1 MTNAFVVINA
11 GSTSVKFAA
20 YTGDDADSF
29 DLVCR
34 GQLDGIGSQPSFAAK
49 NSKGEVIETR
59 TWNKERPLDREEALK
74 FVITWLE
81 RHEAGLKIVAVGHR
95 VVLGGV
101 AHERP
106 TLVDEKVLGELEKL
120 IPIVPLHQP
129 FELDAIRTLAKA
141 YPRLPQVAVFDTSFH
156 RTMPEVAQR
165 YALPAAVLGNEIRH
179 WGYHGISYDYISRA
193 LSHYAPKARRVI
205 AAHLGGGA
213 SMCAMLDGKSI
224 DTSMGFS
231 ATDGLP
237 MATRCGGI
245 DPYIPVFLLKSK
257 KCSVAELETI
267 LNQKSGLL
275 GLSGISGDMRVLKA
289 SKAPAAAAA
298 IDYLV
303 YQIVK
308 FAGAYAAVLGGVDA
322 LVFTAGIG
330 ENDAQLR
337 AEVVTRLAWLGA
349 RLDRDANERHGPR
362 ISSQDSKISV
372 WVIPTNEELM
382 IARHTAAI
390 VGATVHSV
398 SVKPGTART
407 VKTTAGAVRAGAP
420 FDTKSVAETG

>member
-1 MTNAFVVINA
+1 MANAFVVLNA

-20 YTGDDADSF
+20 YTGGDPHSL

-59 TWNKERPLDREEALK
+59 TWNGERPLEREEALK
-74 FVITWLE
+74 FVIAWLE

-95 VVLGGV
+95 VVQGGV
-101 AHERP
+101 AHEQP
-106 TLVDEKVLGELEKL
+106 TLVDEKVLRELEKL

-156 RTMPEVAQR
+156 RTMPQIAQR
-165 YALPAAVLGNEIRH
+165 YALPAAVLGEEIRH

-193 LSHYAPKARRVI
+193 LPRYAPKARRVI

-213 SMCAMLDGKSI
+213 SICAMLDGRSV

-231 ATDGLP
+231 AIDGLP

-245 DPYIPVFLLKSK
+245 DPHIPLFLLRSK
-257 KCSVAELETI
+257 RCSASELETI
-267 LNQKSGLL
+267 LDQKSGLL
-275 GLSGISGDMRVLKA
+275 GLSGISGDMRELKA

-298 IDYLV
+298 IDHLV
-303 YQIVK
+303 YHIVK

-337 AEVVTRLAWLGA
+337 AKVVAKLAWMGA
-349 RLDRDANERHGPR
+349 KLDSDANDRNEPR
-362 ISSQDSKISV
+362 ISTEDSKISV

-390 VGATVHSV
+390 VSATVQ
-398 SVKPGTART
+398 
-407 VKTTAGAVRAGAP
+407 
-420 FDTKSVAETG
+420 

>member
-1 MTNAFVVINA
+1 MANAFVVLNA

-20 YTGDDADSF
+20 YTGDDPNSL

-49 NSKGEVIETR
+49 NSKGEVIETH

-74 FVITWLE
+74 FVIAWLE

-95 VVLGGV
+95 VVQGGV

-120 IPIVPLHQP
+120 IPIVPSHQP

-156 RTMPEVAQR
+156 RTMPQSAQQ
-165 YALPAAVLGNEIRH
+165 YALPAAVLGDEIRH
-179 WGYHGISYDYISRA
+179 WGYPYDYISRA
-193 LSHYAPKARRVI
+193 LPRYAPQARRVI

-213 SMCAMLDGKSI
+213 SMCAMFDGRSV

-231 ATDGLP
+231 AIDGLP
-237 MATRCGGI
+237 MATRCGGL
-245 DPYIPVFLLKSK
+245 DPHIPLFLLKSK
-257 KCSVAELETI
+257 KCSAAELEII

-308 FAGAYAAVLGGVDA
+308 FAGAYAAVLGGLDA

-337 AEVVTRLAWLGA
+337 AAVVTKLAWLGA
-349 RLDRDANERHGPR
+349 GLDRDANERHGPR

-382 IARHTAAI
+382 IARHTVAI
-390 VGATVHSV
+390 VSTLRE
-398 SVKPGTART
+398 P
-407 VKTTAGAVRAGAP
+407 AGV
-420 FDTKSVAETG
+420 TS

>member
-1 MTNAFVVINA
+1 MANAFVVLNA

-20 YTGDDADSF
+20 YTGDDPHSL

-49 NSKGEVIETR
+49 NSKGEVIATR

-74 FVITWLE
+74 FVIAWLE

-95 VVLGGV
+95 VVQGGV

-106 TLVDEKVLGELEKL
+106 TLVDQKVLGELEKL

-156 RTMPEVAQR
+156 RTMPQSAQR
-165 YALPAAVLGNEIRH
+165 YALPAAMLGDEIRH

-193 LSHYAPKARRVI
+193 LPRYAPKARRVI

-213 SMCAMLDGKSI
+213 SMCAMLDGRSV

-231 ATDGLP
+231 AIDGLP
-237 MATRCGGI
+237 MATRCGGL
-245 DPYIPVFLLKSK
+245 DPHILLFLLKSRK
-257 KCSVAELETI
+257 FSAAELEIT

-308 FAGAYAAVLGGVDA
+308 FAGAYAAVLGGLDA

-330 ENDAQLR
+330 EDDAQLR
-337 AEVVTRLAWLGA
+337 AKVLAKLAWMGA
-349 RLDRDANERHGPR
+349 KLDADANDRNGPR
-362 ISSQDSKISV
+362 ISTEDSKISV

-382 IARHTAAI
+382 IARHTAAM
-390 VGATVHSV
+390 VGAPVQ
-398 SVKPGTART
+398 
-407 VKTTAGAVRAGAP
+407 
-420 FDTKSVAETG
+420 

>member
-1 MTNAFVVINA
+1 MANVFVVLNS

-20 YTGDDADSF
+20 YTGDKAESL

-34 GQLDGIGSQPSFAAK
+34 GQLDGIGSQPGFAAK
-49 NSKGEVIETR
+49 NAKGELIDTQ
-59 TWNKERPLDREEALK
+59 TWGKERILDRDAALK
-74 FVITWLE
+74 FVIAWLQD
-81 RHEAGLKIVAVGHR
+81 HDAGLKVVAVGHR
-95 VVLGGV
+95 VVQGGV
-101 AHERP
+101 AHHQP
-106 TLVDEKVLGELEKL
+106 TLVGEKVLRELEKL

-129 FELDAIRTLAKA
+129 YELDAIRTLAKA

-156 RTMPEVAQR
+156 RTMPEIAQQ
-165 YALPAAVLGNEIRH
+165 YALPAAVLGQEIRH

-193 LSHYAPKARRVI
+193 LPRYAPTARRVV

-213 SMCAMLDGKSI
+213 SMCAMLDGKSV

-231 ATDGLP
+231 AIDGLP
-237 MATRCGGI
+237 MATRCGGL
-245 DPYIPVFLLKSK
+245 DPHILLFLLKSK
-257 KCSVAELETI
+257 QYDAAELETI

-289 SKAPAAAAA
+289 SETPAAAAA

-303 YQIVK
+303 CQIVK
-308 FAGAYAAVLGGVDA
+308 FAGAYAAVLGGLDA
-322 LVFTAGIG
+322 FVFTAGIG

-337 AEVVTRLAWLGA
+337 AKVVSRLAWLGA
-349 RLDRDANERHGPR
+349 NLDQDANARHGPR
-362 ISSQDSKISV
+362 ISGQDSKISV

-390 VGATVHSV
+390 VS
-398 SVKPGTART
+398 
-407 VKTTAGAVRAGAP
+407 AV
-420 FDTKSVAETG
+420 VQ

>member
-1 MTNAFVVINA
+1 MANAFVVLNA

-20 YTGDDADSF
+20 YTGGGEDSL

-49 NSKGEVIETR
+49 NAKGELIDTR
-59 TWNKERPLDREEALK
+59 TWDKKQLLDREGALK

-106 TLVDEKVLGELEKL
+106 ALVDEKVLGELEKL
-120 IPIVPLHQP
+120 VPIVPLHQP
-129 FELDAIRTLAKA
+129 FELDAIRALAKA
-141 YPRLPQVAVFDTSFH
+141 YPTLRQVAVFDTSFH
-156 RTMPEVAQR
+156 RTMPAVAQR
-165 YALPAAVLGNEIRH
+165 YALPAAVLGDEIRH

-193 LSHYAPKARRVI
+193 LSRYAPKARRVI

-213 SMCAMLDGKSI
+213 SMCAMLDGRSV

-231 ATDGLP
+231 AIDGLP
-237 MATRCGGI
+237 MATRCGEL

-257 KCSVAELETI
+257 KCSVAELEII

-298 IDYLV
+298 IDHLV

-337 AEVVTRLAWLGA
+337 AKVLAKLSWMGA
-349 RLDRDANERHGPR
+349 KLDADANDRNGPR
-362 ISSQDSKISV
+362 ISTEDSKISV

-382 IARHTAAI
+382 IARHTAAM
-390 VGATVHSV
+390 VGATV
-398 SVKPGTART
+398 P
-407 VKTTAGAVRAGAP
+407 
-420 FDTKSVAETG
+420 

>member
-1 MTNAFVVINA
+1 MANAFVVINS

-20 YTGDDADSF
+20 YTGDDPESL

-34 GQLDGIGSQPSFAAK
+34 GQLDGIGSQPSFTAK
-49 NSKGEVIETR
+49 NAKGELVDTQ
-59 TWNKERPLDREEALK
+59 TWDKGRVLGREDALK

-81 RHEAGLKIVAVGHR
+81 RHEAGLRVVAVGHR
-95 VVLGGV
+95 VLQGGV
-101 AHERP
+101 AHDRP
-106 TLVDEKVLGELEKL
+106 VVVDGKVLAELETLV
-120 IPIVPLHQP
+120 PIVPLHQP
-129 FELDAIRTLAKA
+129 FELEAIRALART
-141 YPRLPQVAVFDTSFH
+141 YPKLRQVAVFDTSFH

-193 LSHYAPKARRVI
+193 LPRYAPKARRVI

-213 SMCAMLDGKSI
+213 SMCAMRDGKSV

-231 ATDGLP
+231 ASDGLP

-245 DPYIPVFLLKSK
+245 DPYIPVFLLNSK
-257 KCSVAELETI
+257 KCSPAELETV
-267 LNQKSGLL
+267 LNHKSGLL

-289 SKAPAAAAA
+289 SQAPAAAAA
-298 IDYLV
+298 IDHLV

-337 AEVVTRLAWLGA
+337 AKVLGKLGWLGA
-349 RLDRDANERHGPR
+349 KLDPDAN
-362 ISSQDSKISV
+362 
-372 WVIPTNEELM
+372 
-382 IARHTAAI
+382 
-390 VGATVHSV
+390 
-398 SVKPGTART
+398 
-407 VKTTAGAVRAGAP
+407 
-420 FDTKSVAETG
+420 

>member
-1 MTNAFVVINA
+1 MANAFVVINA

-20 YTGDDADSF
+20 YTGDDADSLA
-29 DLVCR
+29 LVCR

-49 NSKGEVIETR
+49 SAKGEIIDTQ
-59 TWNKERPLDREEALK
+59 TWDKERSLDREDALK

-95 VVLGGV
+95 VVLGGI

-106 TLVDEKVLGELEKL
+106 ALVDEKVLGEPEKL
-120 IPIVPLHQP
+120 VPIVPLHQP
-129 FELDAIRTLAKA
+129 FELEAIRALAKA
-141 YPRLPQVAVFDTSFH
+141 YPRLRQVAVFDTSFH
-156 RTMPEVAQR
+156 RTMPEIAQR

-179 WGYHGISYDYISRA
+179 WGYHGTSYEYISHA
-193 LSHYAPKARRVI
+193 LTRYAPKARRVI

-213 SMCAMLDGKSI
+213 SMCAMLDGRSM

-237 MATRCGGI
+237 MATRCGAI
-245 DPYIPVFLLKSK
+245 DPHIPVFLLESK
-257 KCSVAELETI
+257 KYSVAELETI

-337 AEVVTRLAWLGA
+337 AKVLAKLAWMGA
-349 RLDRDANERHGPR
+349 KLDPDANDRNGPR
-362 ISSQDSKISV
+362 ISTEDSKLSV

-382 IARHTAAI
+382 IARHTAAM
-390 VGATVHSV
+390 VSATVQ
-398 SVKPGTART
+398 
-407 VKTTAGAVRAGAP
+407 
-420 FDTKSVAETG
+420 